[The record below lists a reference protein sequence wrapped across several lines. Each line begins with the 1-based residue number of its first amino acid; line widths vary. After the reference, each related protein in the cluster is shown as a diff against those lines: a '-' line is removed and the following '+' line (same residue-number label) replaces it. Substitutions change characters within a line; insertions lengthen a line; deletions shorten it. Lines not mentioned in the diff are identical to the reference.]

1 MKCRIANMNNLH
13 TSSVCRV
20 DLFLPVVLLMHH
32 KLVKLTSDVIC
43 GARVGVPRY
52 VNAIALPLSIVHG
65 LLFSSEV
72 TIKPFPALLHCVLG
86 LLTQLTD

>member
-20 DLFLPVVLLMHH
+20 DLFLPIVLLTHH
-32 KLVKLTSDVIC
+32 KLVKLTSDVIY
-43 GARVGVPRY
+43 GTRVGVPRC
-52 VNAIALPLSIVHG
+52 VKAIALPLSIIHG

-72 TIKPFPALLHCVLG
+72 TIKPFPTPLHCVLG
-86 LLTQLTD
+86 LLT